1 MGKAAFS
8 ADDQLE
14 FDFVSEYK
22 IVRTKVSRWNYL
34 LCLTCG
40 FFYLFVYSGHPEQKL
55 YYTLRPDLHLCPY
68 CRCVISA
75 VDELSTILPLNFII
89 PIIPIMVLT
98 LQKWCWNLNALMMNQ
113 DLEFYMAFLKP
124 IFSHFLFRY
133 WMKKTVESGYILQT
147 QSAMF

>member
-40 FFYLFVYSGHPEQKL
+40 FFYLFVYSGHPEQVV
-55 YYTLRPDLHLCPY
+55 YYSLRPDLRLCPY

-75 VDELSTILPLNFII
+75 VDEQYCPSILLFQSYQSWYLHFRNG
-89 PIIPIMVLT
+89 VGT
-98 LQKWCWNLNALMMNQ
+98 LM
-113 DLEFYMAFLKP
+113 P
-124 IFSHFLFRY
+124 
-133 WMKKTVESGYILQT
+133 
-147 QSAMF
+147 